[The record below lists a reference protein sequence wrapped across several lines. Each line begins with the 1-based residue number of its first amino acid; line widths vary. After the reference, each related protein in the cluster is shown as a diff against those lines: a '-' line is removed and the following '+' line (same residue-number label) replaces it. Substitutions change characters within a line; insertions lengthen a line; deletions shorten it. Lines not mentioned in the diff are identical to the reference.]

1 MSGSIGRRALAETIG
16 TAFLV
21 VAVIGSGIAA
31 SRLSP
36 EGPWI
41 GGGGLWLGE
50 VVATFGLALV
60 VFGVLRSGSVGV
72 TPFAVGA
79 YVSAAYSFTS
89 STSFANP
96 AVTVSPGLSNTF
108 AGIRPSSAPLF
119 VVFQLV
125 GAAMAAGAIG
135 ALYADARKI
144 APQGVVPHKENGVH
158 ETST

>member
-89 STSFANP
+89 STSFAQPGGHGESRPFEYLCRHPPVLGAPVRRLP
-96 AVTVSPGLSNTF
+96 ARGSRDGCRSDRGSVRRCQED
-108 AGIRPSSAPLF
+108 RPTGRGSQQGEWSS
-119 VVFQLV
+119 
-125 GAAMAAGAIG
+125 
-135 ALYADARKI
+135 
-144 APQGVVPHKENGVH
+144 
-158 ETST
+158 